1 MVASLKN
8 SNKYFGMYSVINPK
22 YTLVIALEGLDG
34 TYKETNSKALK
45 DYCEEY
51 FNKYS
56 KDVSIKLLSFPR
68 YKNHSSFFVNR
79 YLKGTFESIIDDDR
93 TGEGIEKCKHDL
105 ERVSIFFLED
115 MYSAIVEE
123 INKQEIFYKPTVLI
137 LDRYFYSM
145 LYYLTKN
152 YLLYIERTR
161 NFDIN
166 YIRKDIDTII
176 APLVNDVF
184 ELPKADYVIK
194 LKNTQEEFT
203 KAFKT
208 RDNNLDIYESDDAYL
223 SSVNKLFNNTE
234 TNFIMASLTNNPS
247 IDNIIEIEEE
257 QRTREEIFSDIKDS
271 LKTPLSK
278 FKMKLAAIN
287 KMNPER
293 LYWRK

>member
-1 MVASLKN
+1 MIASLKN
-8 SNKYFGMYSVINPK
+8 NNKYFGMYSVINPK

-68 YKNHSSFFVNR
+68 YKKHSSFFVNR
-79 YLKGTFESIIDDDR
+79 YLKGIFESIIDDDR

-115 MYSAIVEE
+115 MYASIVEE

-208 RDNNLDIYESDDAYL
+208 RDNNLDIYESDDDYL
-223 SSVNKLFNNTE
+223 SSVNKLFTNTE

-271 LKTPLSK
+271 LKIPLSK
-278 FKMKLAAIN
+278 FKIKLAAIN

>member
-1 MVASLKN
+1 MIASLKN
-8 SNKYFGMYSVINPK
+8 NNKYFGMYSVINPK

-68 YKNHSSFFVNR
+68 YKKHSSFFVNR
-79 YLKGTFESIIDDDR
+79 YLKGVFESIIDDDR

-115 MYSAIVEE
+115 MYASIVEE

-208 RDNNLDIYESDDAYL
+208 RDKNLDIYESDNDYL
-223 SSVNKLFNNTE
+223 ASVNKLFNNTE

-278 FKMKLAAIN
+278 FKIKLAAIN